1 MQICYQLDYIFFAR
15 SLWVKDQI
23 GAYLPQMMKLESGLV
38 ACGLMAHMK
47 NSPEIWHSFFESG
60 NMFQVPDLLQVVGT
74 AWSRQVQF
82 IKLQHVS

>member
-1 MQICYQLDYIFFAR
+1 MLSIRLYIFSK

-23 GAYLPQMMKLESGLV
+23 EAYLPQMMQLESGLL

-74 AWSRQVQF
+74 ACIRQVEF

>member
-1 MQICYQLDYIFFAR
+1 MQICYQLDYIFFAK
-15 SLWVKDQI
+15 SLCVKDQI
-23 GAYLPQMMKLESGLV
+23 GAYLPQMMKLAGGLV
-38 ACGLMAHMK
+38 ACGLMATMK
-47 NSPEIWHSFFESG
+47 NSPEIWHSLFESG